1 MVPITWIERLGK
13 DRRPR
18 VIGGWPVCTRCLRV
32 FFDDPHIHNHVVSK
46 ILISSDESVSL
57 LVLERDAFGPTR
69 TSVQTVKVLDG
80 CYD

>member
-1 MVPITWIERLGK
+1 
-13 DRRPR
+13 
-18 VIGGWPVCTRCLRV
+18 V

>member
-1 MVPITWIERLGK
+1 
-13 DRRPR
+13 
-18 VIGGWPVCTRCLRV
+18 V
-32 FFDDPHIHNHVVSK
+32 FFDDPYIHNHVVSK

-57 LVLERDAFGPTR
+57 LVLERDAFGSTR